1 LPETTEAVLLIA
13 GIVFVLAGLAG
24 GAVKAFNIEITAITG
39 MYPRIGLVVFGALF
53 ITTALVMIL
62 RPASVPQA
70 QSAGQD
76 RLASTST
83 AIGDTPPEAVNGTA
97 GRIGIGQT
105 VTGTLYYNE
114 ANSWVF
120 ADGPATVNIV
130 LDVGPF
136 GEALILLFDP
146 QGVEREYVDA
156 QSGSEER
163 MMFYE
168 IPTAGEYIIAVRN
181 TENTQADYR
190 LSIERPGGGS

>member
-1 LPETTEAVLLIA
+1 
-13 GIVFVLAGLAG
+13 LAG

-39 MYPRIGLVVFGALF
+39 RYPRIGLVAFGALF
-53 ITTALVMIL
+53 ITIALVMIL

-70 QSAGQD
+70 QSSQQD
-76 RLASTST
+76 RPASTPT
-83 AIGDTPPEAVNGTA
+83 LVGDASPEAVNGTA

-120 ADGPATVNIV
+120 ADGPATVNII

-136 GEALILLFDP
+136 GEALLFLIDP

-163 MMFYE
+163 LMFYE
-168 IPTAGEYIIAVRN
+168 IPTAGDYTIAVRN
-181 TENTQADYR
+181 TENTQTDYR
-190 LSIERPGGGS
+190 LSVERSGAVQ